1 MEAKLQEILDIF
13 EEINTIPR
21 KSKNEEQISNW
32 LVDWAKSHNFEVNQ
46 DKVLNVYM
54 SIPATPGR
62 ENDKT
67 VVLQGHMDMVC
78 EKTPDSSHD
87 FTRDAIKH
95 IVEGEWLHGDNTTLG
110 ADNGIAIA
118 IALAIA
124 TDASVSRPPLEL
136 LFTVDEETGLNGA
149 VNLEGDFLKGRVLL
163 NLDSEDE
170 GVFTIG
176 CAGGRDVEIKL
187 DLQIEAS
194 ITQDACFRLAVDG
207 LRGGHSGVD
216 IHEQREN
223 ANVLMARLLSSLI
236 KEIDGVCVS
245 EISGGSAHNAIPRNA
260 AATVFVPSQCRDA
273 FREIFAGTAEKLH
286 AVARSS
292 GDKDV
297 EISLKETNGQNVIY
311 TSKDTMRLINLL
323 NALPHGVMKMSIDIE
338 GLVETSTN
346 FATIGLENGT
356 VTISTSQRSS
366 VASQLDWIVSR
377 VESVAVLAGAPYH
390 TNEGYPGW
398 EPDPGSELLAVC
410 KNVFK
415 ALYSREPH
423 VEAIHAGLECGLIGA
438 KFSDMDMIS
447 FGPTIKNPHSPQEKL
462 HLPSVM
468 KIWDFTK
475 EFLKTIK

>member
-223 ANVLMARLLSSLI
+223 ANVLMARLLTCLT
-236 KEIDGVCVS
+236 KEVDGVCVTG
-245 EISGGSAHNAIPRNA
+245 ISGGSAHNAIPRNA
-260 AATVFVPSQCRDA
+260 VATVFVP
-273 FREIFAGTAEKLH
+273 
-286 AVARSS
+286 
-292 GDKDV
+292 
-297 EISLKETNGQNVIY
+297 
-311 TSKDTMRLINLL
+311 
-323 NALPHGVMKMSIDIE
+323 
-338 GLVETSTN
+338 
-346 FATIGLENGT
+346 
-356 VTISTSQRSS
+356 
-366 VASQLDWIVSR
+366 
-377 VESVAVLAGAPYH
+377 
-390 TNEGYPGW
+390 
-398 EPDPGSELLAVC
+398 
-410 KNVFK
+410 
-415 ALYSREPH
+415 
-423 VEAIHAGLECGLIGA
+423 
-438 KFSDMDMIS
+438 
-447 FGPTIKNPHSPQEKL
+447 
-462 HLPSVM
+462 
-468 KIWDFTK
+468 
-475 EFLKTIK
+475 

>member
-1 MEAKLQEILDIF
+1 
-13 EEINTIPR
+13 
-21 KSKNEEQISNW
+21 
-32 LVDWAKSHNFEVNQ
+32 
-46 DKVLNVYM
+46 
-54 SIPATPGR
+54 
-62 ENDKT
+62 
-67 VVLQGHMDMVC
+67 MDMVC
-78 EKTPDSSHD
+78 EKTPDSPHD
-87 FTRDAIKH
+87 FSRDAIKH
-95 IVEGEWLHGDNTTLG
+95 IVDGDWLHADNTTLG

-118 IALAIA
+118 IALVMA
-124 TDASVSRPPLEL
+124 TDDAVSHPPLEL

-149 VNLEGDFLKGRVLL
+149 VNLGEDFLKGRVLL

-187 DLQIEAS
+187 DLQKEKS
-194 ITQDACFRLAVDG
+194 ITPDVCFRLAVDG

-223 ANVLMARLLSSLI
+223 ANVLLARLLARLT
-236 KEIDGVCVS
+236 KEIDGVCVGD
-245 EISGGSAHNAIPRNA
+245 ISGGSAHNAIPRNA
-260 AATVFVPSQCRDA
+260 AATVFVPPQTRDA
-273 FREIFAGTAEKLH
+273 FKEIFAEMAETLG

-292 GDKDV
+292 GDTDV
-297 EISLKETNGQNVIY
+297 EISLAETKEPAAVY
-311 TSKDTMRLINLL
+311 TSEDTLRLVNLM
-323 NALPHGVMKMSIDIE
+323 NALPHGVMKMSLDIE

-346 FATIGLENGT
+346 FATIAMEKDAVAIT
-356 VTISTSQRSS
+356 TSQRSS
-366 VASQLDWIVSR
+366 VASQIDWIVSKI
-377 VESVAVLAGAPYH
+377 ESMAALAGASWH
-390 TNEGYPGW
+390 TGEGYPGW

-415 ALYSREPH
+415 GLYGKDPH

-475 EFLKTIK
+475 ALLKAIR